1 MKSILTSQLSTF
13 NSHKNTTMKHK
24 SIFSLLFFLMGVG
37 IATTSCE
44 DMLTPDLT
52 RYTENFSGRDTVY
65 FYNGILRNVQDMVEQ
80 NELLGDLRSDLVAT
94 TKYTSD
100 SISNIV
106 KYENKRIDGE
116 DQLLNRAAYY
126 KVINQCN
133 FYLAKVDTTA
143 QKNNFKYMKRE
154 YAQVLNI
161 RAWAYLQLVQT
172 YGTVPFITK
181 PVDNADTGWEK
192 NPEKWASADNLLDLL
207 KADLKTAN
215 VIEYA
220 NGYGYPDYGEYK
232 TGNSNFSVKTSYLR
246 FYSDLILGDLY
257 LLHSAN
263 RQDYVEAAKSY
274 YKFLRRYNNTTYNVA
289 GNFASY
295 TRSQLPNGTY
305 QYSPRV
311 DAWIGSGLNASSL
324 GNENIT
330 IIPSAANN
338 TFGRVLSRS
347 VQIFGFDP
355 SSRNSTSS
363 DVNGGNV
370 STSGQVT
377 ISVNYRSRQVG
388 PSNAYVNLCKAQSY
402 SNTEYANDGTAS
414 NINYYTGVGDARL
427 HGSAPI
433 VETKEG
439 GREESEN
446 RYIMKS
452 AVPASVDG
460 SGLANGYSF
469 KHFRSIYRVRQV
481 WLRYAEAINRAGYPR
496 LAFAVLR
503 DGLNRQTLPT
513 LTDSIKYIDKDSV
526 YHTVTYLDSTSVEN
540 SSRGVF
546 YLGNDEMRR
555 AQADPEHALF
565 LPDFVNKDNNEWL
578 SNRGI
583 HEQGCGAS
591 SVLDTIFSYKN
602 VVAKRIEEEAK
613 RTNSL
618 TASVKRQIR
627 NLRRYDATGDE
638 EEGDGPTLDEIRE
651 TYKEIDE
658 PAPAEVNPLEV
669 QAVETLIADECALET
684 AYEGSRMFDLIR
696 FARHMNNDASGA
708 SNFNATYGTTW
719 LAWKIARR
727 NENLKPYESP
737 AVYDGSLYT
746 LLLNP
751 ENWYIVSP
759 KY

>member
-1 MKSILTSQLSTF
+1 
-13 NSHKNTTMKHK
+13 
-24 SIFSLLFFLMGVG
+24 MGVG

-143 QKNNFKYMKRE
+143 QKNNIKYMKRE

-192 NPEKWASADNLLDLL
+192 NPEKWATADNLLDLL

-215 VIEYA
+215 GIEYA
-220 NGYGYPDYGEYK
+220 NGYGYPDYGEYQ
-232 TGNSNFSVKTSYLR
+232 TGNSNFKVNTKYLR

-263 RQDYVEAAKSY
+263 RQDYIEAAKSY
-274 YKFLRRYNNTTYNVA
+274 YKFLRRYNNSTYNVT
-289 GNFASY
+289 GGFATYSRY
-295 TRSQLPNGTY
+295 QLPNGTY
-305 QYSPRV
+305 QYTPNV
-311 DAWIGSGLNASSL
+311 DSWIGSGLNASSL

-338 TFGRVLSRS
+338 TFGRVLSRN

-363 DVNGGNV
+363 DVNGGSV

-388 PSNAYVNLCKAQSY
+388 PSNAYVNLCKTQSY
-402 SNTEYANDGTAS
+402 SNTEYASGIAS
-414 NINYYTGVGDARL
+414 NITYFTGVGDARMY
-427 HGSAPI
+427 GTAPI

-439 GREESEN
+439 GRDENEN

-452 AVPASVDG
+452 AVPSSVDG
-460 SGLANGYSF
+460 SGLAHGASF

-481 WLRYAEAINRAGYPR
+481 WLRYAEAINRAGFPR

-503 DGLNRQTLPT
+503 DGLDHQTLPT
-513 LTDSIKYIDKDSV
+513 LTDSIKYINADSTK

-540 SSRGVF
+540 TSRGVF

-555 AQADPEHALF
+555 AQAEPEHSLF
-565 LPDFVNKDNNEWL
+565 LPDFENKDNNEWL

-618 TASVKRQIR
+618 TASVKRHIR
-627 NLRRYDATGDE
+627 NLRRYDVTVGDDTNTGTGDVE
-638 EEGDGPTLDEIRE
+638 EDGEQKEPT
-651 TYKEIDE
+651 
-658 PAPAEVNPLEV
+658 PAEVNPLEV

-696 FARHMNNDASGA
+696 FARHMNNDASGVPG
-708 SNFNATYGTTW
+708 FTPTYGTTW

-727 NENLKPYESP
+727 NENLKPYEDP
-737 AVYDGSLYT
+737 TIYDGSLYT
-746 LLLNP
+746 LLLDP
-751 ENWYIVSP
+751 SNWYIVSP

>member
-1 MKSILTSQLSTF
+1 
-13 NSHKNTTMKHK
+13 
-24 SIFSLLFFLMGVG
+24 MGVG

-143 QKNNFKYMKRE
+143 QKNNIKYMKRE

-192 NPEKWASADNLLDLL
+192 NPEKWATADNLLDLL

-215 VIEYA
+215 GIEYA
-220 NGYGYPDYGEYK
+220 NGYGYPDYGEYQ
-232 TGNSNFSVKTSYLR
+232 TGNSNFKVNTKYLR

-263 RQDYVEAAKSY
+263 RQDYIEAAKSY
-274 YKFLRRYNNTTYNVA
+274 YKFLRRYNNSTYNVT
-289 GNFASY
+289 GGFATYSRY
-295 TRSQLPNGTY
+295 QLPNGTY
-305 QYSPRV
+305 QYTPRV
-311 DAWIGSGLNASSL
+311 DSWIGSGLNASSL

-338 TFGRVLSRS
+338 TFGRVLSRN

-363 DVNGGNV
+363 DVNGGSV

-402 SNTEYANDGTAS
+402 SNTEYASGIAS
-414 NINYYTGVGDARL
+414 NITYFTGVGDARMY
-427 HGSAPI
+427 GTAPI

-439 GREESEN
+439 GRDENEN

-452 AVPASVDG
+452 AVPSSVDG
-460 SGLANGYSF
+460 SGLAHGASF

-481 WLRYAEAINRAGYPR
+481 WLRYAEAINRAGFPR

-503 DGLNRQTLPT
+503 DGLDHQTLPT
-513 LTDSIKYIDKDSV
+513 LTDSIKYINADSTK

-540 SSRGVF
+540 TSRGVF

-555 AQADPEHALF
+555 AQAEPEHSLF
-565 LPDFVNKDNNEWL
+565 LPDFENKDNNEWL

-618 TASVKRQIR
+618 TASVKRHIR
-627 NLRRYDATGDE
+627 NLRRYDVTVGDDTNTGTGDVE
-638 EEGDGPTLDEIRE
+638 EDGEQ
-651 TYKEIDE
+651 KE

-696 FARHMNNDASGA
+696 FARHMNNDASGVP
-708 SNFNATYGTTW
+708 SFTPTYGTTW

-727 NENLKPYESP
+727 NENLKPYEDP
-737 AVYDGSLYT
+737 TIYDGSLYT
-746 LLLNP
+746 LLLDP
-751 ENWYIVSP
+751 SNWYIVSP

>member
-1 MKSILTSQLSTF
+1 
-13 NSHKNTTMKHK
+13 
-24 SIFSLLFFLMGVG
+24 MGVG

-143 QKNNFKYMKRE
+143 QKNNIKYMKRE

-192 NPEKWASADNLLDLL
+192 NPEKWATADNLLDLL

-215 VIEYA
+215 GIEYA
-220 NGYGYPDYGEYK
+220 NGYGYPDYGEYQ
-232 TGNSNFSVKTSYLR
+232 TGNSNFKVNTKYLR

-263 RQDYVEAAKSY
+263 RQDYIEAAKSY
-274 YKFLRRYNNTTYNVA
+274 YKFLRRYNNSTYNVT
-289 GNFASY
+289 GGFATYSRY
-295 TRSQLPNGTY
+295 QLPNGTY
-305 QYSPRV
+305 QYTPNV
-311 DAWIGSGLNASSL
+311 DSWIGSGLNASSL

-338 TFGRVLSRS
+338 TFGRVLSRN

-363 DVNGGNV
+363 DVNGGSV

-402 SNTEYANDGTAS
+402 SNTEYASGIAS
-414 NINYYTGVGDARL
+414 NITYFTGVGDARMY
-427 HGSAPI
+427 GTAPI

-439 GREESEN
+439 GRDENEN

-452 AVPASVDG
+452 AVPSSVDG
-460 SGLANGYSF
+460 SGLAHGASF

-481 WLRYAEAINRAGYPR
+481 WLRYAEAINRAGFPR

-503 DGLNRQTLPT
+503 DGLDHQTLPT
-513 LTDSIKYIDKDSV
+513 LTDSIKYINADSTK

-540 SSRGVF
+540 TSRGVF

-555 AQADPEHALF
+555 AQAEPEHSLF
-565 LPDFVNKDNNEWL
+565 LPDFENKDNNEWL

-618 TASVKRQIR
+618 TASVKRKIR
-627 NLRRYDATGDE
+627 NLRRYDVTVGDDTNTGTGDVE
-638 EEGDGPTLDEIRE
+638 EDGEQ
-651 TYKEIDE
+651 KE

-696 FARHMNNDASGA
+696 FARHMNNDASGVPG
-708 SNFNATYGTTW
+708 FTPTYGTTW

-727 NENLKPYESP
+727 NENLKPYEDP
-737 AVYDGSLYT
+737 TLYDGSLYT
-746 LLLNP
+746 LLLDPN
-751 ENWYIVSP
+751 NWYIVSP

>member
-1 MKSILTSQLSTF
+1 
-13 NSHKNTTMKHK
+13 
-24 SIFSLLFFLMGVG
+24 MGVG

-80 NELLGDLRSDLVAT
+80 NELLGDLRSDLVTT

-143 QKNNFKYMKRE
+143 QKNNIKYMKRE

-192 NPEKWASADNLLDLL
+192 NPEKWATADNLLDLL

-215 VIEYA
+215 GIEYA
-220 NGYGYPDYGEYK
+220 NGYGYPDYGEYQ
-232 TGNSNFSVKTSYLR
+232 TGNSNFKVNTKYLR

-263 RQDYVEAAKSY
+263 RQDYIEAAKSY
-274 YKFLRRYNNTTYNVA
+274 YKFLRRYNNSTYNVT
-289 GNFASY
+289 GGFATYSRY
-295 TRSQLPNGTY
+295 QLPNGTY
-305 QYSPRV
+305 QYTPNV
-311 DAWIGSGLNASSL
+311 DSWIGSGLNASSL

-338 TFGRVLSRS
+338 TFGRVLSRN

-363 DVNGGNV
+363 DVNGGSV

-402 SNTEYANDGTAS
+402 SNTEYASGIAS
-414 NINYYTGVGDARL
+414 NITYFTGVGDARMY
-427 HGSAPI
+427 GTAPI

-439 GREESEN
+439 GRDENEN

-460 SGLANGYSF
+460 SGLAHGASF

-481 WLRYAEAINRAGYPR
+481 WLRYAEAINRAGFPR

-503 DGLNRQTLPT
+503 DGIDHQTLPT
-513 LTDSIKYIDKDSV
+513 LTDSIKYINADSTK

-540 SSRGVF
+540 TSRGVF

-555 AQADPEHALF
+555 AQAEPEHSLF
-565 LPDFVNKDNNEWL
+565 LPDFENKDNNEWL

-618 TASVKRQIR
+618 TASVKRHIR
-627 NLRRYDATGDE
+627 NLRRYDVTVGDDTNTGTGDVE
-638 EEGDGPTLDEIRE
+638 EDGEQ
-651 TYKEIDE
+651 KE

-696 FARHMNNDASGA
+696 FARHMNNDASGVPG
-708 SNFNATYGTTW
+708 FTPTYGTTW

-727 NENLKPYESP
+727 NENLKPYEDP
-737 AVYDGSLYT
+737 TLYDGSLYT
-746 LLLNP
+746 LLLDP
-751 ENWYIVSP
+751 SNWYIVSP

>member
-1 MKSILTSQLSTF
+1 
-13 NSHKNTTMKHK
+13 
-24 SIFSLLFFLMGVG
+24 MGVG

-80 NELLGDLRSDLVAT
+80 NELLGDLRSDLVTT

-143 QKNNFKYMKRE
+143 QKNNIKYMKRE

-192 NPEKWASADNLLDLL
+192 NPEKWATADNLLDLL

-215 VIEYA
+215 GIEYA
-220 NGYGYPDYGEYK
+220 NGYGYPDYGEYQ
-232 TGNSNFSVKTSYLR
+232 TGNSNFKVNTKYLR

-263 RQDYVEAAKSY
+263 RQDYIEAAKSY
-274 YKFLRRYNNTTYNVA
+274 YKFLRRYNNSTYNVT
-289 GNFASY
+289 GGFATYS
-295 TRSQLPNGTY
+295 RSQLPNGTY
-305 QYSPRV
+305 QYTPNV
-311 DAWIGSGLNASSL
+311 DSWIGSGLNASSL

-338 TFGRVLSRS
+338 TFGRVLSRN

-363 DVNGGNV
+363 DVNGGSV

-402 SNTEYANDGTAS
+402 SNTEYASGIAS
-414 NINYYTGVGDARL
+414 NITYFTGVGDARMY
-427 HGSAPI
+427 GTAPI

-439 GREESEN
+439 GRDENEN

-452 AVPASVDG
+452 AVPSSVDG
-460 SGLANGYSF
+460 SGLAHGASF

-481 WLRYAEAINRAGYPR
+481 WLRYAEAINRAGFPR

-503 DGLNRQTLPT
+503 DGIDHQTLPT
-513 LTDSIKYIDKDSV
+513 LTDSIKYINADSTK

-540 SSRGVF
+540 TSRGVF

-555 AQADPEHALF
+555 AQAEPEHSLF
-565 LPDFVNKDNNEWL
+565 LPDFENKDNNEWL

-618 TASVKRQIR
+618 TASVKRHIR
-627 NLRRYDATGDE
+627 NLRRYDVTVGDDTNTGTGDVE
-638 EEGDGPTLDEIRE
+638 EDGEQ
-651 TYKEIDE
+651 KE

-696 FARHMNNDASGA
+696 FARHMNNDASGVPG
-708 SNFNATYGTTW
+708 FTPTYGTTW

-727 NENLKPYESP
+727 NENLKPYEDP
-737 AVYDGSLYT
+737 TLYDGSLYT
-746 LLLNP
+746 LLLDPN
-751 ENWYIVSP
+751 NWYIVSP

>member
-1 MKSILTSQLSTF
+1 
-13 NSHKNTTMKHK
+13 MKHK

-80 NELLGDLRSDLVAT
+80 NELLGDLRSDLVTT

-143 QKNNFKYMKRE
+143 QKNNIKYMKRE

-192 NPEKWASADNLLDLL
+192 NPEKWATADNLLDLL

-215 VIEYA
+215 GIEYA
-220 NGYGYPDYGEYK
+220 NGYGYPDYGEYQ
-232 TGNSNFSVKTSYLR
+232 TGNSNFKVNTKYLR

-263 RQDYVEAAKSY
+263 RQDYIEAAKSY
-274 YKFLRRYNNTTYNVA
+274 YKFLRRYNNSTYNVT
-289 GNFASY
+289 GGFATYSRY
-295 TRSQLPNGTY
+295 QLPNGTY
-305 QYSPRV
+305 QYTPNV
-311 DAWIGSGLNASSL
+311 DSWIGSGLNASSL

-338 TFGRVLSRS
+338 TFGRVLSRN

-363 DVNGGNV
+363 DVNGGSV

-388 PSNAYVNLCKAQSY
+388 PSNAYVNLCKTQSY
-402 SNTEYANDGTAS
+402 SNTEYASGIAS
-414 NINYYTGVGDARL
+414 NITYFTGVGDARMY
-427 HGSAPI
+427 GTAPI

-439 GREESEN
+439 GRDENEN

-452 AVPASVDG
+452 AVPSSVDG
-460 SGLANGYSF
+460 SGLAHGASF
-469 KHFRSIYRVRQV
+469 KQFRSIYRVRQV
-481 WLRYAEAINRAGYPR
+481 WLRYAEAINRAGFPR

-503 DGLNRQTLPT
+503 DGIDHQTLPT
-513 LTDSIKYIDKDSV
+513 LTDSIKYINADSTK

-540 SSRGVF
+540 TSRGVF

-555 AQADPEHALF
+555 AQAEPEHSLF
-565 LPDFVNKDNNEWL
+565 LPDFENKDNNEWL

-618 TASVKRQIR
+618 TASVKRHIR
-627 NLRRYDATGDE
+627 NLRRYDVTVGDDTNTGTGDVE
-638 EEGDGPTLDEIRE
+638 EDGEQ
-651 TYKEIDE
+651 KE

-696 FARHMNNDASGA
+696 FARHMNNDASGVPG
-708 SNFNATYGTTW
+708 FTPTYGTTW

-727 NENLKPYESP
+727 NENLKPYEDP
-737 AVYDGSLYT
+737 TLYDGSLYT
-746 LLLNP
+746 LLLDPN
-751 ENWYIVSP
+751 NWYIVSP

>member
-1 MKSILTSQLSTF
+1 
-13 NSHKNTTMKHK
+13 
-24 SIFSLLFFLMGVG
+24 MGVG

-80 NELLGDLRSDLVAT
+80 NELLGDLRSDLVTT

-143 QKNNFKYMKRE
+143 QKNNIKYMKRE

-192 NPEKWASADNLLDLL
+192 NPEKWATADNLLDLL

-215 VIEYA
+215 GIEYA
-220 NGYGYPDYGEYK
+220 NGYGYPDYGEYQ
-232 TGNSNFSVKTSYLR
+232 TGNSNFKVNTKYLR

-263 RQDYVEAAKSY
+263 RQDYIEAAKSY
-274 YKFLRRYNNTTYNVA
+274 YKFLRRYNNSTYNVT
-289 GNFASY
+289 GGFATYSRY
-295 TRSQLPNGTY
+295 QLPNGTY
-305 QYSPRV
+305 QYTPNV
-311 DAWIGSGLNASSL
+311 DSWIGSGLNASSL

-338 TFGRVLSRS
+338 TFGRVLSRN

-363 DVNGGNV
+363 DVNGGSV

-402 SNTEYANDGTAS
+402 SNTEYASGIAS
-414 NINYYTGVGDARL
+414 NITYFTGVGDARMY
-427 HGSAPI
+427 GTAPI

-439 GREESEN
+439 GRDENEN

-452 AVPASVDG
+452 AVPSSVDG
-460 SGLANGYSF
+460 SGLAHGASF

-481 WLRYAEAINRAGYPR
+481 WLRYAEAINRAGFPR

-503 DGLNRQTLPT
+503 DGLDHQTLPT
-513 LTDSIKYIDKDSV
+513 LTDSIKYINADSTK

-540 SSRGVF
+540 TSRGVF

-555 AQADPEHALF
+555 AQAEPEHSLF

-618 TASVKRQIR
+618 TASVKRHIR
-627 NLRRYDATGDE
+627 NLRRYDVTVGDDTNTGTGDVE
-638 EEGDGPTLDEIRE
+638 EDGEQ
-651 TYKEIDE
+651 KE

-696 FARHMNNDASGA
+696 FARHMNNDASGVPG
-708 SNFNATYGTTW
+708 FTPTYGTTW

-727 NENLKPYESP
+727 NENLKPYEDP
-737 AVYDGSLYT
+737 TLYDGSLYT
-746 LLLNP
+746 LLLDPN
-751 ENWYIVSP
+751 NWYIVSP

>member
-1 MKSILTSQLSTF
+1 
-13 NSHKNTTMKHK
+13 
-24 SIFSLLFFLMGVG
+24 MGVG

-80 NELLGDLRSDLVAT
+80 NELLGDLRSDLVTT

-143 QKNNFKYMKRE
+143 QKNNIKYMKRE

-192 NPEKWASADNLLDLL
+192 NPEKWATADNLLDLL

-215 VIEYA
+215 GIEYA
-220 NGYGYPDYGEYK
+220 NGYGYPDYGEYQ
-232 TGNSNFSVKTSYLR
+232 TGNSNFKVNTKYLR

-263 RQDYVEAAKSY
+263 RQDYIEAAKSY
-274 YKFLRRYNNTTYNVA
+274 YKFLRRYNNSTYNVT
-289 GNFASY
+289 GGFATYSRY
-295 TRSQLPNGTY
+295 QLPNGTY
-305 QYSPRV
+305 QYTPNV
-311 DAWIGSGLNASSL
+311 DSWIGSGLNASSL

-338 TFGRVLSRS
+338 TFGRVLSRN

-363 DVNGGNV
+363 DVNGGSV

-402 SNTEYANDGTAS
+402 SNTEYASGIAS
-414 NINYYTGVGDARL
+414 NITYFTGVGDARMY
-427 HGSAPI
+427 GTAPI

-439 GREESEN
+439 GRDENEN

-452 AVPASVDG
+452 AVPSSVDG
-460 SGLANGYSF
+460 SGLAHGASF

-481 WLRYAEAINRAGYPR
+481 WLRYAEAINRAGFPR

-503 DGLNRQTLPT
+503 DGIDHQTLPT
-513 LTDSIKYIDKDSV
+513 LTDSIKYINADSTK

-540 SSRGVF
+540 TSRGVF

-555 AQADPEHALF
+555 AQAEPEHSLF
-565 LPDFVNKDNNEWL
+565 LPDFENKDNNEWL

-618 TASVKRQIR
+618 TASVKRHIR
-627 NLRRYDATGDE
+627 NLRRYDVTVGDDTNTGTGDVE
-638 EEGDGPTLDEIRE
+638 EDGEQ
-651 TYKEIDE
+651 KE

-696 FARHMNNDASGA
+696 FARHMNNDASGVP
-708 SNFNATYGTTW
+708 SFTPTYGTTW

-727 NENLKPYESP
+727 NENLKPYEDP
-737 AVYDGSLYT
+737 TIYDGSLYT
-746 LLLNP
+746 LLLDP
-751 ENWYIVSP
+751 SNWYIVSP

>member
-1 MKSILTSQLSTF
+1 
-13 NSHKNTTMKHK
+13 
-24 SIFSLLFFLMGVG
+24 MGVG

-80 NELLGDLRSDLVAT
+80 NELLGDLRSDLVTT

-143 QKNNFKYMKRE
+143 QKNNIKYMKRE

-192 NPEKWASADNLLDLL
+192 NPEKWATADNLLDLL

-215 VIEYA
+215 GIEYA
-220 NGYGYPDYGEYK
+220 NGYGYPDYGEYQ
-232 TGNSNFSVKTSYLR
+232 TGNSNFKVNTKYLR

-263 RQDYVEAAKSY
+263 RQDYIEAAKSY
-274 YKFLRRYNNTTYNVA
+274 YKFLRRYNNSTYNVT
-289 GNFASY
+289 GGFATYSRY
-295 TRSQLPNGTY
+295 QLPNGTY
-305 QYSPRV
+305 QYTPNV
-311 DAWIGSGLNASSL
+311 DSWIGSGLNASSL

-338 TFGRVLSRS
+338 TFGRVLSRN

-363 DVNGGNV
+363 DVNGGSV

-388 PSNAYVNLCKAQSY
+388 PSNAYVNLCKTQSY
-402 SNTEYANDGTAS
+402 SNTEYASGIAS
-414 NINYYTGVGDARL
+414 NITYFTGVGDARMY
-427 HGSAPI
+427 GTAPI

-439 GREESEN
+439 GRDENEN

-452 AVPASVDG
+452 AVPSSVDG
-460 SGLANGYSF
+460 SGLAHGASF

-481 WLRYAEAINRAGYPR
+481 WLRYAEAINRAGFPR

-503 DGLNRQTLPT
+503 DGIDHQTLPT
-513 LTDSIKYIDKDSV
+513 LTDSIKYINADSTK

-540 SSRGVF
+540 TSRGVF

-555 AQADPEHALF
+555 AQAEPEHSLF
-565 LPDFVNKDNNEWL
+565 LPDFENKDNNEWL

-618 TASVKRQIR
+618 TASVKRHIR
-627 NLRRYDATGDE
+627 NLRRYDVTVGDDTNTGTGDVE
-638 EEGDGPTLDEIRE
+638 EDGEQ
-651 TYKEIDE
+651 KE

-696 FARHMNNDASGA
+696 FARHMNNDASGV
-708 SNFNATYGTTW
+708 SSFTPTYGTTW

-746 LLLNP
+746 LLLDP
-751 ENWYIVSP
+751 SNWYIVSP

>member
-1 MKSILTSQLSTF
+1 
-13 NSHKNTTMKHK
+13 
-24 SIFSLLFFLMGVG
+24 MGVG

-80 NELLGDLRSDLVAT
+80 NELLGDLRSDLVTT

-143 QKNNFKYMKRE
+143 QKNNIKYMKRE

-192 NPEKWASADNLLDLL
+192 NPEKWATADNLLDLL

-215 VIEYA
+215 GIEYA
-220 NGYGYPDYGEYK
+220 NGYGYPDYGEYQ
-232 TGNSNFSVKTSYLR
+232 TGNSNFKVNTKYLR

-263 RQDYVEAAKSY
+263 RQDYIEAAKSY
-274 YKFLRRYNNTTYNVA
+274 YKFLRRYNNSTYNVT
-289 GNFASY
+289 GGFATYSRY
-295 TRSQLPNGTY
+295 QLPNGTY
-305 QYSPRV
+305 QYTPRV
-311 DAWIGSGLNASSL
+311 DSWIGSGLNASSL

-338 TFGRVLSRS
+338 TFGRVLSRN

-363 DVNGGNV
+363 DVNGGSV

-402 SNTEYANDGTAS
+402 SNTEYASGIAS
-414 NINYYTGVGDARL
+414 NITYFTGVGDARMY
-427 HGSAPI
+427 GTAPI

-439 GREESEN
+439 GRDENEN

-460 SGLANGYSF
+460 SGLAHGASF

-481 WLRYAEAINRAGYPR
+481 WLRYAEAINRAGFPR

-503 DGLNRQTLPT
+503 DGIDHQTLPT
-513 LTDSIKYIDKDSV
+513 LTDSIKYINADSTK

-540 SSRGVF
+540 TSRGVF

-555 AQADPEHALF
+555 AQAEPEHSLF
-565 LPDFVNKDNNEWL
+565 LPDFENKDNNEWL

-618 TASVKRQIR
+618 TASVKRHIR
-627 NLRRYDATGDE
+627 NLRRYDVTVGDDTNTGTGDVE
-638 EEGDGPTLDEIRE
+638 EDGEQ
-651 TYKEIDE
+651 KE

-696 FARHMNNDASGA
+696 FARHMNNDASGVPG
-708 SNFNATYGTTW
+708 FTPTYGTTW

-727 NENLKPYESP
+727 NENLKPYEDP
-737 AVYDGSLYT
+737 TIYDGSLYT
-746 LLLNP
+746 LLLDPN
-751 ENWYIVSP
+751 NWYIVSP

>member
-1 MKSILTSQLSTF
+1 M
-13 NSHKNTTMKHK
+13 
-24 SIFSLLFFLMGVG
+24 
-37 IATTSCE
+37 
-44 DMLTPDLT
+44 
-52 RYTENFSGRDTVY
+52 
-65 FYNGILRNVQDMVEQ
+65 
-80 NELLGDLRSDLVAT
+80 LGDLLSDLLTT

-143 QKNNFKYMKRE
+143 QKNNIKYMKRE

-192 NPEKWASADNLLDLL
+192 NPEKWATADNLLDLL

-215 VIEYA
+215 GIEYA
-220 NGYGYPDYGEYK
+220 NGYGEYQ
-232 TGNSNFSVKTSYLR
+232 TGNSNFKVNTKYLR

-263 RQDYVEAAKSY
+263 RQDYIEAAKSY
-274 YKFLRRYNNTTYNVA
+274 YKFLRRYNNSTYNVT
-289 GNFASY
+289 GGFATYSRY
-295 TRSQLPNGTY
+295 QLPNGTY
-305 QYSPRV
+305 QYTPNV
-311 DAWIGSGLNASSL
+311 DSWIGSGLNASSL

-338 TFGRVLSRS
+338 TFGRVLSRN

-363 DVNGGNV
+363 DVNGGSV

-388 PSNAYVNLCKAQSY
+388 PSNAYVNLCKTQSY
-402 SNTEYANDGTAS
+402 SNTEYASGIAS
-414 NINYYTGVGDARL
+414 NITYFTGVGDARMY
-427 HGSAPI
+427 GTAPI

-439 GREESEN
+439 GRDENEN

-452 AVPASVDG
+452 AVPSSVDG
-460 SGLANGYSF
+460 SGLAHGASF

-481 WLRYAEAINRAGYPR
+481 WLRYAEAINRAGFPR

-503 DGLNRQTLPT
+503 DGIDHQTLPT
-513 LTDSIKYIDKDSV
+513 LTDSIKYINADSTK

-540 SSRGVF
+540 TSRGVF

-555 AQADPEHALF
+555 AQAEPEHSLF
-565 LPDFVNKDNNEWL
+565 LPDFENKDNNEWL

-618 TASVKRQIR
+618 TASVKRHIR
-627 NLRRYDATGDE
+627 NLRRYDVTVGDDTNTGTGDVE
-638 EEGDGPTLDEIRE
+638 EDGEQ
-651 TYKEIDE
+651 KE

-696 FARHMNNDASGA
+696 FARHMNNDASGVPG
-708 SNFNATYGTTW
+708 FTPTYGTTW

-727 NENLKPYESP
+727 NENLKPYEDP
-737 AVYDGSLYT
+737 TLYDGSLYT
-746 LLLNP
+746 LLLDPN
-751 ENWYIVSP
+751 NWYIVSP

>member
-1 MKSILTSQLSTF
+1 
-13 NSHKNTTMKHK
+13 
-24 SIFSLLFFLMGVG
+24 MGVG

-80 NELLGDLRSDLVAT
+80 NELLGDLRSDLVTT

-143 QKNNFKYMKRE
+143 QKNNIKYMKRE

-192 NPEKWASADNLLDLL
+192 NPEKWATADNLLDLL
-207 KADLKTAN
+207 KTDLKTAN
-215 VIEYA
+215 GIEYA
-220 NGYGYPDYGEYK
+220 NGYGYPDYGEYQ
-232 TGNSNFSVKTSYLR
+232 TGNSNFKVNTKYLR

-263 RQDYVEAAKSY
+263 RQDYIEAAKSY
-274 YKFLRRYNNTTYNVA
+274 YKFLRRYNNSTYNVT
-289 GNFASY
+289 GGFATYSRY
-295 TRSQLPNGTY
+295 QLPNGTY
-305 QYSPRV
+305 QYTPNV
-311 DAWIGSGLNASSL
+311 DSWIGSGLNASSL

-338 TFGRVLSRS
+338 TFGRVLSRN

-363 DVNGGNV
+363 DVNGGSV

-388 PSNAYVNLCKAQSY
+388 PSNAYVNLCKTQSY
-402 SNTEYANDGTAS
+402 SNTEYASGIAS
-414 NINYYTGVGDARL
+414 NITYFTGVGDARMY
-427 HGSAPI
+427 GTAPI

-439 GREESEN
+439 GRDENEN

-452 AVPASVDG
+452 AVPSSVDG
-460 SGLANGYSF
+460 SGLAHGASF

-481 WLRYAEAINRAGYPR
+481 WLRYAEAINRAGFPR

-503 DGLNRQTLPT
+503 DGIDHQTLPT
-513 LTDSIKYIDKDSV
+513 LTDSIKYINADSTK

-540 SSRGVF
+540 TSRGVF

-555 AQADPEHALF
+555 AQAEPEHSLF
-565 LPDFVNKDNNEWL
+565 LPDFENKDNNEWL

-618 TASVKRQIR
+618 TASVKRHIR
-627 NLRRYDATGDE
+627 NLRRYDVTVGDDTNTGTGDVE
-638 EEGDGPTLDEIRE
+638 EDGEQ
-651 TYKEIDE
+651 KE

-696 FARHMNNDASGA
+696 FARHMNNDASGV
-708 SNFNATYGTTW
+708 SSFTSTYGTTW

-727 NENLKPYESP
+727 NENLKPYEDP
-737 AVYDGSLYT
+737 TLYDGSLYT
-746 LLLNP
+746 LLLDPN
-751 ENWYIVSP
+751 NWYIVSP

>member
-1 MKSILTSQLSTF
+1 
-13 NSHKNTTMKHK
+13 
-24 SIFSLLFFLMGVG
+24 MGVG

-80 NELLGDLRSDLVAT
+80 NELLGDLRSDLVTT

-143 QKNNFKYMKRE
+143 QKNNIKYMKRE

-192 NPEKWASADNLLDLL
+192 NPEKWATADNLLDLL

-215 VIEYA
+215 GIEYA
-220 NGYGYPDYGEYK
+220 NGYGYPDYGEYQ
-232 TGNSNFSVKTSYLR
+232 TGNSNFKVNTKYLR

-263 RQDYVEAAKSY
+263 RQDYIEAAKSY
-274 YKFLRRYNNTTYNVA
+274 YKFLRRYNNSTYNVT
-289 GNFASY
+289 GGFATYSRY
-295 TRSQLPNGTY
+295 QLPNGTY
-305 QYSPRV
+305 QYTPNV
-311 DAWIGSGLNASSL
+311 DSWIGSGLNASSL

-338 TFGRVLSRS
+338 TFGRVLSRN

-363 DVNGGNV
+363 DVNGGSV

-402 SNTEYANDGTAS
+402 SNTEYASGIAS
-414 NINYYTGVGDARL
+414 NITYFTGVGDARMY
-427 HGSAPI
+427 GTAPI

-439 GREESEN
+439 GRDENEN

-452 AVPASVDG
+452 AVPSSVDG
-460 SGLANGYSF
+460 SGLAHGASF

-481 WLRYAEAINRAGYPR
+481 WLRYAEAINRAGFPR

-503 DGLNRQTLPT
+503 DGIDHQTLPT
-513 LTDSIKYIDKDSV
+513 LTDSIKYINADSTK

-540 SSRGVF
+540 TSRGVF

-555 AQADPEHALF
+555 AQAEPEHSLF
-565 LPDFVNKDNNEWL
+565 LPDFENKDNNEWL

-618 TASVKRQIR
+618 TASVKRHIR
-627 NLRRYDATGDE
+627 NLRRYDVTVGDDTNTGTGDVE
-638 EEGDGPTLDEIRE
+638 EDGEQ
-651 TYKEIDE
+651 KE

-696 FARHMNNDASGA
+696 FARHMNNDASGVPG
-708 SNFNATYGTTW
+708 FTPTYGTTW

-727 NENLKPYESP
+727 NENLKPYEDP
-737 AVYDGSLYT
+737 TLYDGSLYT
-746 LLLNP
+746 LLLDPN
-751 ENWYIVSP
+751 NWYIVSP

>member
-1 MKSILTSQLSTF
+1 
-13 NSHKNTTMKHK
+13 
-24 SIFSLLFFLMGVG
+24 MGVG

-143 QKNNFKYMKRE
+143 QKNNIKYMKRE

-192 NPEKWASADNLLDLL
+192 NPEKWATADNLLDLL

-215 VIEYA
+215 GIEYA
-220 NGYGYPDYGEYK
+220 NGYGYPDYGEYQ
-232 TGNSNFSVKTSYLR
+232 TGNSNFKVNTKYLR

-263 RQDYVEAAKSY
+263 RQDYIEAAKSY
-274 YKFLRRYNNTTYNVA
+274 YKFLRRYNNSTYNVT
-289 GNFASY
+289 GNFATYS
-295 TRSQLPNGTY
+295 RSQLPNGTY
-305 QYSPRV
+305 QYYPRV
-311 DAWIGSGLNASSL
+311 DSWIGSGLNASSL

-338 TFGRVLSRS
+338 TFGRVLSRN

-363 DVNGGNV
+363 DVNGGSV

-402 SNTEYANDGTAS
+402 SNTEYASGIAS
-414 NINYYTGVGDARL
+414 NITYFTGVGDARM
-427 HGSAPI
+427 HGTAPI

-439 GREESEN
+439 GRDETEN

-460 SGLANGYSF
+460 SGLASGYSF

-481 WLRYAEAINRAGYPR
+481 WLRYAEAINRAGFPR

-503 DGLNRQTLPT
+503 DGLDHQTLPT
-513 LTDSIKYIDKDSV
+513 LTDSIKYINADSTK

-540 SSRGVF
+540 TSRGVF

-555 AQADPEHALF
+555 AQAEPEHSLF
-565 LPDFVNKDNNEWL
+565 LPDFENKDNNEWL

-618 TASVKRQIR
+618 TASVKRHIR
-627 NLRRYDATGDE
+627 NLRRYDVTVGDDTNTGTGDVE
-638 EEGDGPTLDEIRE
+638 EDGEQ
-651 TYKEIDE
+651 KE

-696 FARHMNNDASGA
+696 FARHMNNDASGVPG
-708 SNFNATYGTTW
+708 FTPTYGTTW

-751 ENWYIVSP
+751 DNWYIVSP

>member
-1 MKSILTSQLSTF
+1 
-13 NSHKNTTMKHK
+13 MKHK

-143 QKNNFKYMKRE
+143 QKNNIKYMKRE

-192 NPEKWASADNLLDLL
+192 NPEKWATADNLLDLL

-215 VIEYA
+215 GIEYA
-220 NGYGYPDYGEYK
+220 NGYGYPDYGEYQ
-232 TGNSNFSVKTSYLR
+232 TGNSNFKVNTKYLR

-263 RQDYVEAAKSY
+263 RQDYIEAAKSY
-274 YKFLRRYNNTTYNVA
+274 YKFLRRYNNSTYNVT
-289 GNFASY
+289 GGFATYSRY
-295 TRSQLPNGTY
+295 QLPNGTY
-305 QYSPRV
+305 QYTPNV
-311 DAWIGSGLNASSL
+311 DSWIGSGLNASSL

-338 TFGRVLSRS
+338 TFGRVLSRN

-363 DVNGGNV
+363 DVNGGSV

-402 SNTEYANDGTAS
+402 SNTEYASGIAS
-414 NINYYTGVGDARL
+414 NITYFTGVGDARMY
-427 HGSAPI
+427 GTAPI

-439 GREESEN
+439 GRDENEN

-452 AVPASVDG
+452 AVPSSVDG
-460 SGLANGYSF
+460 SGLAHGASF

-481 WLRYAEAINRAGYPR
+481 WLRYAEAINRAGFPR

-503 DGLNRQTLPT
+503 DGIDHQTLPT
-513 LTDSIKYIDKDSV
+513 LTDSIKYINADSTK

-540 SSRGVF
+540 TSRGVF

-555 AQADPEHALF
+555 AQAEPEHSLF
-565 LPDFVNKDNNEWL
+565 LPDFENKDNNEWL

-618 TASVKRQIR
+618 TASVKRHIR
-627 NLRRYDATGDE
+627 NLRRYDVTVGDDTNTGTGDVE
-638 EEGDGPTLDEIRE
+638 EDGEQ
-651 TYKEIDE
+651 KE

-696 FARHMNNDASGA
+696 FARHMNNDASGV
-708 SNFNATYGTTW
+708 SSFTSTYGTTW

-727 NENLKPYESP
+727 NENLKPYEDP
-737 AVYDGSLYT
+737 TLYDGSLYT
-746 LLLNP
+746 LLLDPN
-751 ENWYIVSP
+751 NWYIVSP

>member
-1 MKSILTSQLSTF
+1 
-13 NSHKNTTMKHK
+13 
-24 SIFSLLFFLMGVG
+24 MGVG

-80 NELLGDLRSDLVAT
+80 NELLGDLRSDLVTT

-143 QKNNFKYMKRE
+143 QKNNIKYMKRE

-192 NPEKWASADNLLDLL
+192 NPEKWATADNLLDLL

-215 VIEYA
+215 GIEYA
-220 NGYGYPDYGEYK
+220 NGYGYPDYGEYQ
-232 TGNSNFSVKTSYLR
+232 TGNSNFKVNTKYLR

-263 RQDYVEAAKSY
+263 RQDYIEAAKSY
-274 YKFLRRYNNTTYNVA
+274 YKFLRRYNNSTYNVT
-289 GNFASY
+289 GGFATYSRY
-295 TRSQLPNGTY
+295 QLPNGTY
-305 QYSPRV
+305 QYTPNV
-311 DAWIGSGLNASSL
+311 DSWIGSGLNASSL

-338 TFGRVLSRS
+338 TFGRVLSRN

-363 DVNGGNV
+363 DVNGGSV

-402 SNTEYANDGTAS
+402 SNTEYASGIAS
-414 NINYYTGVGDARL
+414 NITYFTGVGDARMY
-427 HGSAPI
+427 GTAPI

-439 GREESEN
+439 GRDENEN

-452 AVPASVDG
+452 AVPSSVDG
-460 SGLANGYSF
+460 SGLAHGASF

-481 WLRYAEAINRAGYPR
+481 WLRYAEAINRAGFPR

-503 DGLNRQTLPT
+503 DGIDHQTLPT
-513 LTDSIKYIDKDSV
+513 LTDSIKYINADSTK

-540 SSRGVF
+540 TSRGVF

-555 AQADPEHALF
+555 AQAEPEHSLF
-565 LPDFVNKDNNEWL
+565 LPDFENKDNNEWL

-618 TASVKRQIR
+618 TASVKRHIR
-627 NLRRYDATGDE
+627 NLRRYDVTVGDDTNTGTSDVE
-638 EEGDGPTLDEIRE
+638 EDGEQ
-651 TYKEIDE
+651 KE

-696 FARHMNNDASGA
+696 FARHMNNDASGVPG
-708 SNFNATYGTTW
+708 FTPTYGTTW

-727 NENLKPYESP
+727 NENLKPYEDP
-737 AVYDGSLYT
+737 TLYDGSLYT
-746 LLLNP
+746 LLLDPN
-751 ENWYIVSP
+751 NWYIVSP

>member
-1 MKSILTSQLSTF
+1 
-13 NSHKNTTMKHK
+13 
-24 SIFSLLFFLMGVG
+24 MGVG

-143 QKNNFKYMKRE
+143 QKNNIKYMKRE

-192 NPEKWASADNLLDLL
+192 NPEKWATADNLLDLL

-215 VIEYA
+215 GIEYA
-220 NGYGYPDYGEYK
+220 NGYGYPDYGEYQ
-232 TGNSNFSVKTSYLR
+232 TGNSNFKVNTKYLR

-263 RQDYVEAAKSY
+263 RQDYIEAAKSY
-274 YKFLRRYNNTTYNVA
+274 YKFLRRYNNTTYNVT
-289 GNFASY
+289 GNFATYS
-295 TRSQLPNGTY
+295 RSQLPNGTY
-305 QYSPRV
+305 QYYPRV
-311 DAWIGSGLNASSL
+311 DSWIGSGLNASSL

-338 TFGRVLSRS
+338 TFGRVLSRN

-363 DVNGGNV
+363 DVNGGSV

-402 SNTEYANDGTAS
+402 SNTEYASGIAS
-414 NINYYTGVGDARL
+414 NITYFTGVGDARM
-427 HGSAPI
+427 HGTAPI

-439 GREESEN
+439 GRDETEN

-460 SGLANGYSF
+460 SGLASGYSF

-481 WLRYAEAINRAGYPR
+481 WLRYAEAINRAGFPR

-503 DGLNRQTLPT
+503 DGLDHQTLPT
-513 LTDSIKYIDKDSV
+513 LTDSIKYIDADSTK

-540 SSRGVF
+540 TSRGVF

-555 AQADPEHALF
+555 AQAEPEHSLF
-565 LPDFVNKDNNEWL
+565 LPDFENKDNNEWL

-618 TASVKRQIR
+618 TASVKRKIR
-627 NLRRYDATGDE
+627 NLRRYDVTVGDDTNTGTGDVE
-638 EEGDGPTLDEIRE
+638 EDGEQ
-651 TYKEIDE
+651 KE

-696 FARHMNNDASGA
+696 FARHMNNDASGVPG
-708 SNFNATYGTTW
+708 FTPTYGTTW

-727 NENLKPYESP
+727 NENLKPYEDP
-737 AVYDGSLYT
+737 TLYDGSLYT
-746 LLLNP
+746 LLLDPN
-751 ENWYIVSP
+751 NWYIVSP

>member
-1 MKSILTSQLSTF
+1 
-13 NSHKNTTMKHK
+13 
-24 SIFSLLFFLMGVG
+24 MGVG

-80 NELLGDLRSDLVAT
+80 NELLGDLRSDLVTT

-143 QKNNFKYMKRE
+143 QKNNIKYMKRE

-192 NPEKWASADNLLDLL
+192 NPEKWATADNLLDLL

-215 VIEYA
+215 GIEYA
-220 NGYGYPDYGEYK
+220 NGYGYPDYGEYQ
-232 TGNSNFSVKTSYLR
+232 TGNSNFKVNTKYLR

-263 RQDYVEAAKSY
+263 RQDYIEAAKSY
-274 YKFLRRYNNTTYNVA
+274 YKFLRRYNNSTYNVT
-289 GNFASY
+289 GGFATYSRY
-295 TRSQLPNGTY
+295 QLPNGTY
-305 QYSPRV
+305 QYTPNV
-311 DAWIGSGLNASSL
+311 DSWIGSGLNASSL

-338 TFGRVLSRS
+338 TFGRVLSRN

-363 DVNGGNV
+363 DVNGGSV

-402 SNTEYANDGTAS
+402 SNTEYASGIAS
-414 NINYYTGVGDARL
+414 NITYFTGVGDARMY
-427 HGSAPI
+427 GTAPI

-439 GREESEN
+439 GRDENEN

-452 AVPASVDG
+452 AVPSSVDG
-460 SGLANGYSF
+460 SGLAHGASF

-481 WLRYAEAINRAGYPR
+481 WLRYAEAINRAGFPR

-503 DGLNRQTLPT
+503 DGLDHQTLPT
-513 LTDSIKYIDKDSV
+513 LTDSIKYINADSTK

-540 SSRGVF
+540 TSRGVF

-555 AQADPEHALF
+555 AQAEPEHSLF
-565 LPDFVNKDNNEWL
+565 LPDFENKDNNEWL

-618 TASVKRQIR
+618 TASVKRHIR
-627 NLRRYDATGDE
+627 NLRRYDVTVGDDTNTGTGDVE
-638 EEGDGPTLDEIRE
+638 EDGEQ
-651 TYKEIDE
+651 KE

-696 FARHMNNDASGA
+696 FARHMNNDASGVPG
-708 SNFNATYGTTW
+708 FTPTYGTTW

-751 ENWYIVSP
+751 DNWYIVSP

>member
-1 MKSILTSQLSTF
+1 
-13 NSHKNTTMKHK
+13 
-24 SIFSLLFFLMGVG
+24 MGVG

-80 NELLGDLRSDLVAT
+80 NELLGDLRSDLVTT

-143 QKNNFKYMKRE
+143 QKNNIKYMKRE

-192 NPEKWASADNLLDLL
+192 NPEKWATADNLLDLL

-215 VIEYA
+215 GIEYA
-220 NGYGYPDYGEYK
+220 NGYGYPDYGEYQ
-232 TGNSNFSVKTSYLR
+232 TGNSNFKVNTKYLR

-263 RQDYVEAAKSY
+263 RQDYIEAAKSY
-274 YKFLRRYNNTTYNVA
+274 YKFLRRYNNSTYNVT
-289 GNFASY
+289 GGFATYSRY
-295 TRSQLPNGTY
+295 QLPNGTY
-305 QYSPRV
+305 QYTPNV
-311 DAWIGSGLNASSL
+311 DSWIGSGLNASSL

-338 TFGRVLSRS
+338 TFGRVLSRN

-363 DVNGGNV
+363 DVNGGSV

-402 SNTEYANDGTAS
+402 SNTEYASGIAS
-414 NINYYTGVGDARL
+414 NITYFTGVGDARMY
-427 HGSAPI
+427 GTAPI

-439 GREESEN
+439 GRDENEN

-452 AVPASVDG
+452 AVPSSVDG
-460 SGLANGYSF
+460 SGLAHGASF

-481 WLRYAEAINRAGYPR
+481 WLRYAEAINRAGFPR

-503 DGLNRQTLPT
+503 DGIDHQTLPT
-513 LTDSIKYIDKDSV
+513 LTDSIKYINADSTK

-540 SSRGVF
+540 TSRGVF

-555 AQADPEHALF
+555 AQAEPEHSLF
-565 LPDFVNKDNNEWL
+565 LPDFENKDNNEWL

-618 TASVKRQIR
+618 TASVKRHIR
-627 NLRRYDATGDE
+627 NLRRYDVTVGDDTNTGTGDVE
-638 EEGDGPTLDEIRE
+638 EDGEQ
-651 TYKEIDE
+651 KE

-696 FARHMNNDASGA
+696 FARHMNNDASGVPG
-708 SNFNATYGTTW
+708 FTPTYGTTW

-727 NENLKPYESP
+727 NENLKPYEDP
-737 AVYDGSLYT
+737 ALYDGSLYT
-746 LLLNP
+746 LLLDPN
-751 ENWYIVSP
+751 NWYIVSP

>member
-1 MKSILTSQLSTF
+1 
-13 NSHKNTTMKHK
+13 
-24 SIFSLLFFLMGVG
+24 MGVG

-80 NELLGDLRSDLVAT
+80 NELLGDLRSDLVTT

-143 QKNNFKYMKRE
+143 QKNNIKYMKRE

-192 NPEKWASADNLLDLL
+192 NPEKWATADNLLDLL

-215 VIEYA
+215 GIEYA
-220 NGYGYPDYGEYK
+220 NGYGYPDYGEYQ
-232 TGNSNFSVKTSYLR
+232 TGNSNFKVNTKYLR

-263 RQDYVEAAKSY
+263 RQDYIEAAKSY
-274 YKFLRRYNNTTYNVA
+274 YKFLRRYNNSTYNVT
-289 GNFASY
+289 GGFATYSRY
-295 TRSQLPNGTY
+295 QLPNGTY
-305 QYSPRV
+305 QYTPNV
-311 DAWIGSGLNASSL
+311 DSWIGSGLNATSL

-338 TFGRVLSRS
+338 TFGRVLSRN

-363 DVNGGNV
+363 DVNGGSV

-388 PSNAYVNLCKAQSY
+388 PSNAYVNLCKTQSY
-402 SNTEYANDGTAS
+402 SNTEYASGIAS
-414 NINYYTGVGDARL
+414 NITYFTGVGDARMY
-427 HGSAPI
+427 GTAPI

-439 GREESEN
+439 GRDENEN

-452 AVPASVDG
+452 AVPSSVDG
-460 SGLANGYSF
+460 SGLAHGASF

-481 WLRYAEAINRAGYPR
+481 WLRYAEAINRAGFPR

-503 DGLNRQTLPT
+503 DGLDHQTLPT
-513 LTDSIKYIDKDSV
+513 LTDSIKYINADSTK

-540 SSRGVF
+540 TSRGVF

-555 AQADPEHALF
+555 AQAEPEHSLF
-565 LPDFVNKDNNEWL
+565 LPDFENKDNNEWL

-618 TASVKRQIR
+618 TASVKRHIR
-627 NLRRYDATGDE
+627 NLRRYDVTVGDDTNTGTGDVE
-638 EEGDGPTLDEIRE
+638 EDGEQ
-651 TYKEIDE
+651 KE

-696 FARHMNNDASGA
+696 FARHMNNDASGVPG
-708 SNFNATYGTTW
+708 FTPTYGTTW

-727 NENLKPYESP
+727 NENLKPYEDP
-737 AVYDGSLYT
+737 TIYDGSLYT
-746 LLLNP
+746 LLLDP
-751 ENWYIVSP
+751 SNWYIVSP

>member
-1 MKSILTSQLSTF
+1 
-13 NSHKNTTMKHK
+13 
-24 SIFSLLFFLMGVG
+24 MGVG

-80 NELLGDLRSDLVAT
+80 NELLGDLRSDLVTT

-143 QKNNFKYMKRE
+143 QKNNIKYMKRE

-192 NPEKWASADNLLDLL
+192 NPEKWATADNLLDLL

-215 VIEYA
+215 GIEYA
-220 NGYGYPDYGEYK
+220 NGYGYPDYGEYQ
-232 TGNSNFSVKTSYLR
+232 TGNSNFNVNTKYLR

-263 RQDYVEAAKSY
+263 RQDYIEAAKSY
-274 YKFLRRYNNTTYNVA
+274 YKFLRRYNNSTYNVT
-289 GNFASY
+289 GGFATYSRY
-295 TRSQLPNGTY
+295 QLPNGTY
-305 QYSPRV
+305 QYTPNV
-311 DAWIGSGLNASSL
+311 DSWIGSGLNASSL

-338 TFGRVLSRS
+338 TFGRVLSRN

-363 DVNGGNV
+363 DVNGGSV

-388 PSNAYVNLCKAQSY
+388 PSNAYVNLCKTQSY
-402 SNTEYANDGTAS
+402 SNTEYASGIAS
-414 NINYYTGVGDARL
+414 NITYFTGVGDARMY
-427 HGSAPI
+427 GTAPI

-439 GREESEN
+439 GRDENEN

-452 AVPASVDG
+452 AVPSSVDG
-460 SGLANGYSF
+460 SGLAHGASF

-481 WLRYAEAINRAGYPR
+481 WLRYAEAINRAGFPR

-503 DGLNRQTLPT
+503 DGLDHQTLPT
-513 LTDSIKYIDKDSV
+513 LTDSIKYINADSTK

-540 SSRGVF
+540 TSRGVF

-555 AQADPEHALF
+555 AQAEPEHSLF
-565 LPDFVNKDNNEWL
+565 LPDFENKDNNEWL

-618 TASVKRQIR
+618 TASVKRHIR
-627 NLRRYDATGDE
+627 NLRRYDVTVGDDTNTGTGDVE
-638 EEGDGPTLDEIRE
+638 EDGEQ
-651 TYKEIDE
+651 KE

-696 FARHMNNDASGA
+696 FARHMNNDASGVPG
-708 SNFNATYGTTW
+708 FTPTYGTTW

-727 NENLKPYESP
+727 NENLKPYEDP
-737 AVYDGSLYT
+737 TIYDGSLYT
-746 LLLNP
+746 LLLDPN
-751 ENWYIVSP
+751 NWYIVSP

>member
-143 QKNNFKYMKRE
+143 QKNNIKYMKRE

-192 NPEKWASADNLLDLL
+192 NPEKWATADNLLDLL

-215 VIEYA
+215 GIEYA
-220 NGYGYPDYGEYK
+220 NGYGYPDYGEYQ
-232 TGNSNFSVKTSYLR
+232 TGNSNFKVNTKYLR

-263 RQDYVEAAKSY
+263 RQDYIEAAKSY
-274 YKFLRRYNNTTYNVA
+274 YKFLRRYNNSTYNVT
-289 GNFASY
+289 GGFATYSRY
-295 TRSQLPNGTY
+295 QLPNGTY
-305 QYSPRV
+305 QYTPNV
-311 DAWIGSGLNASSL
+311 DSWIGSGLNASSL

-338 TFGRVLSRS
+338 TFGRVLSRN

-363 DVNGGNV
+363 DVNGGSV

-402 SNTEYANDGTAS
+402 SNTEYASGIAS
-414 NINYYTGVGDARL
+414 NITYFTGVGDARMY
-427 HGSAPI
+427 GTAPI

-439 GREESEN
+439 GRDENEN

-460 SGLANGYSF
+460 SGLAHGASF

-481 WLRYAEAINRAGYPR
+481 WLRYAEAINRAGFPR

-503 DGLNRQTLPT
+503 DGIDHQTLPT
-513 LTDSIKYIDKDSV
+513 LTDSIKYINADSTK

-540 SSRGVF
+540 TSRGVF

-555 AQADPEHALF
+555 AQAEPEHSLF
-565 LPDFVNKDNNEWL
+565 LPDFENKDNNEWL

-618 TASVKRQIR
+618 TASVKRHIR
-627 NLRRYDATGDE
+627 NLRRYDVTVGDDTNTGTGDVE
-638 EEGDGPTLDEIRE
+638 EDGEQ
-651 TYKEIDE
+651 KE

-696 FARHMNNDASGA
+696 FARHMNNDASGVPG
-708 SNFNATYGTTW
+708 FTPTYGTTW

-727 NENLKPYESP
+727 NENLKPYEDP
-737 AVYDGSLYT
+737 TLYDGSLYT
-746 LLLNP
+746 LLLDPN
-751 ENWYIVSP
+751 NWYIVSP

>member
-1 MKSILTSQLSTF
+1 
-13 NSHKNTTMKHK
+13 MKHK

-143 QKNNFKYMKRE
+143 QKNNIKYMKRE

-192 NPEKWASADNLLDLL
+192 NPEKWATADNLLDLL

-215 VIEYA
+215 GIEYA
-220 NGYGYPDYGEYK
+220 NGYGYPDYGEYQ
-232 TGNSNFSVKTSYLR
+232 TGNSNFKVNTKYLR

-263 RQDYVEAAKSY
+263 RQDYIEAAKSY
-274 YKFLRRYNNTTYNVA
+274 YKFLRRYNNSTYNVT
-289 GNFASY
+289 GGFATYSRY
-295 TRSQLPNGTY
+295 QLPNGTY
-305 QYSPRV
+305 QYTPNV
-311 DAWIGSGLNASSL
+311 DSWIGSGLNASSL

-338 TFGRVLSRS
+338 TFGRVLSRN

-363 DVNGGNV
+363 DVNGGSV

-388 PSNAYVNLCKAQSY
+388 PSNAYVNLCKTQSY
-402 SNTEYANDGTAS
+402 SNTEYASGIAS
-414 NINYYTGVGDARL
+414 NITYFTGVGDARMY
-427 HGSAPI
+427 GTAPI

-439 GREESEN
+439 GRDENEN

-452 AVPASVDG
+452 AVPSSVDG
-460 SGLANGYSF
+460 SGLAHGASF

-481 WLRYAEAINRAGYPR
+481 WLRYAEAINRAGFPR

-503 DGLNRQTLPT
+503 DGLDHQTLPT
-513 LTDSIKYIDKDSV
+513 LTDSIKYINADSTK

-540 SSRGVF
+540 TSRGVF

-555 AQADPEHALF
+555 AQAEPEHSLF
-565 LPDFVNKDNNEWL
+565 LPDFENKDNNEWL

-618 TASVKRQIR
+618 TASVKRHIR
-627 NLRRYDATGDE
+627 NLRRYDVTVGDDTNTGTGDVE
-638 EEGDGPTLDEIRE
+638 EDGEQ
-651 TYKEIDE
+651 KE

-696 FARHMNNDASGA
+696 FARHMNNDASGVPG
-708 SNFNATYGTTW
+708 FTPTYGTTW

-727 NENLKPYESP
+727 NENLKPYEDP
-737 AVYDGSLYT
+737 TLYDGSLYT
-746 LLLNP
+746 LLLDPN
-751 ENWYIVSP
+751 NWYIVSP

>member
-1 MKSILTSQLSTF
+1 
-13 NSHKNTTMKHK
+13 
-24 SIFSLLFFLMGVG
+24 MGVG

-143 QKNNFKYMKRE
+143 QKNNIKYMKRE

-192 NPEKWASADNLLDLL
+192 NPEKWATADNLLDLL

-215 VIEYA
+215 GIEYA
-220 NGYGYPDYGEYK
+220 NGYGYPDYGEYQ
-232 TGNSNFSVKTSYLR
+232 TGNSNFKVNTKYLR

-263 RQDYVEAAKSY
+263 RQDYIEAAKSY
-274 YKFLRRYNNTTYNVA
+274 YKFLRRYNNSTYNVT
-289 GNFASY
+289 GGFATYSRY
-295 TRSQLPNGTY
+295 QLPNGTY
-305 QYSPRV
+305 QYTPNV
-311 DAWIGSGLNASSL
+311 DSWIGSGLNASSL

-338 TFGRVLSRS
+338 TFGRVLSRN

-363 DVNGGNV
+363 DVNGGSV

-402 SNTEYANDGTAS
+402 SNTEYASGIAS
-414 NINYYTGVGDARL
+414 NITYFTGVGDARMY
-427 HGSAPI
+427 GTAPI

-439 GREESEN
+439 GRDENEN

-460 SGLANGYSF
+460 SGLAHGASF

-481 WLRYAEAINRAGYPR
+481 WLRYAEAINRAGFPR

-503 DGLNRQTLPT
+503 DGIDHQTLPT
-513 LTDSIKYIDKDSV
+513 LTDSIKYINADSTK

-540 SSRGVF
+540 TSRGVF

-555 AQADPEHALF
+555 AQAEPEHSLF
-565 LPDFVNKDNNEWL
+565 LPDFENKDNNEWL

-618 TASVKRQIR
+618 TASVKRKIR
-627 NLRRYDATGDE
+627 NLRRYDVTVGDDTNTGTGDVE
-638 EEGDGPTLDEIRE
+638 EDGEQ
-651 TYKEIDE
+651 KE

-696 FARHMNNDASGA
+696 FARHMNNDASGVPG
-708 SNFNATYGTTW
+708 FTPTYGTTW

-727 NENLKPYESP
+727 NENLKPYEDP
-737 AVYDGSLYT
+737 TLYDGSLYT
-746 LLLNP
+746 LLLDPN
-751 ENWYIVSP
+751 NWYIVSP

>member
-1 MKSILTSQLSTF
+1 
-13 NSHKNTTMKHK
+13 
-24 SIFSLLFFLMGVG
+24 MGVG

-80 NELLGDLRSDLVAT
+80 NELLGDLRSDLVTT

-143 QKNNFKYMKRE
+143 QKNNIKYMKRE

-192 NPEKWASADNLLDLL
+192 NPEKWATADNLLDLL

-215 VIEYA
+215 GIEYA
-220 NGYGYPDYGEYK
+220 NGYGYPDYGEYQ
-232 TGNSNFSVKTSYLR
+232 TGNSNFKVNTKYLR

-263 RQDYVEAAKSY
+263 RQDYIEAAKSY
-274 YKFLRRYNNTTYNVA
+274 YKFLRRYNNSTYNVT
-289 GNFASY
+289 GGFATYSRY
-295 TRSQLPNGTY
+295 QLPNGTY
-305 QYSPRV
+305 QYTPNV
-311 DAWIGSGLNASSL
+311 DSWIGSGLNASSL

-338 TFGRVLSRS
+338 TFGRVLSRN

-363 DVNGGNV
+363 DVNGGSV

-388 PSNAYVNLCKAQSY
+388 PSNAYVNLCKTQSY
-402 SNTEYANDGTAS
+402 SNTEYASGIAS
-414 NINYYTGVGDARL
+414 NITYFTGVGDARMY
-427 HGSAPI
+427 GTAPI

-439 GREESEN
+439 GRDENEN

-452 AVPASVDG
+452 AVPSSVDG
-460 SGLANGYSF
+460 SGLAHGASF

-481 WLRYAEAINRAGYPR
+481 WLRYAEAINRAGFPR

-503 DGLNRQTLPT
+503 DGIDHQTLPT
-513 LTDSIKYIDKDSV
+513 LTDSIKYINADSTK

-540 SSRGVF
+540 TSRGVF

-555 AQADPEHALF
+555 AQAEPEHSLF
-565 LPDFVNKDNNEWL
+565 LPDFENKDNNEWL

-618 TASVKRQIR
+618 TASVKRHIR
-627 NLRRYDATGDE
+627 NLRRYDVTVGDDTNTGTGDVE
-638 EEGDGPTLDEIRE
+638 EDGEQ
-651 TYKEIDE
+651 KE

-696 FARHMNNDASGA
+696 FARHMNNDASGVPR
-708 SNFNATYGTTW
+708 FTPTYGTTW

-727 NENLKPYESP
+727 NENLKPYEDP
-737 AVYDGSLYT
+737 TIYDGSLYT
-746 LLLNP
+746 LLLDP
-751 ENWYIVSP
+751 SNWYIVSP

>member
-1 MKSILTSQLSTF
+1 
-13 NSHKNTTMKHK
+13 
-24 SIFSLLFFLMGVG
+24 MGVG

-143 QKNNFKYMKRE
+143 QKNNIKYMKRE

-192 NPEKWASADNLLDLL
+192 NPEKWATADNLLDLL

-215 VIEYA
+215 GIEYA
-220 NGYGYPDYGEYK
+220 NGYGYPDYGEYQ
-232 TGNSNFSVKTSYLR
+232 TGNSNFKVNTKYLR

-263 RQDYVEAAKSY
+263 RQDYIEAAKSY
-274 YKFLRRYNNTTYNVA
+274 YKFLRRYNNTTYNVT
-289 GNFASY
+289 GNFATYS
-295 TRSQLPNGTY
+295 RSQLPNGTY
-305 QYSPRV
+305 QYYPRV
-311 DAWIGSGLNASSL
+311 DSWIGSGLNASSL

-338 TFGRVLSRS
+338 TFGRVLSRN

-363 DVNGGNV
+363 DVNGGSV

-402 SNTEYANDGTAS
+402 SNTEYASGIAS
-414 NINYYTGVGDARL
+414 NITYFTGVGDARMY
-427 HGSAPI
+427 GTAPI

-439 GREESEN
+439 GRDENEN

-460 SGLANGYSF
+460 SGLAHGASF

-481 WLRYAEAINRAGYPR
+481 WLRYAEAINRAGFPR

-503 DGLNRQTLPT
+503 DGIDHQTLPT
-513 LTDSIKYIDKDSV
+513 LTDSIKYINADSTK

-540 SSRGVF
+540 TSRGVF

-555 AQADPEHALF
+555 AQAEPEHSLF
-565 LPDFVNKDNNEWL
+565 LPDFENKDNNEWL

-618 TASVKRQIR
+618 TASVKRHIR
-627 NLRRYDATGDE
+627 NLRRYDVTVGDDTNTGTGDVE
-638 EEGDGPTLDEIRE
+638 EDGEQ
-651 TYKEIDE
+651 KE

-696 FARHMNNDASGA
+696 FARHMNNDASGVPG
-708 SNFNATYGTTW
+708 FTPTYGTTW

-727 NENLKPYESP
+727 NENLKPYEDP
-737 AVYDGSLYT
+737 TIYDGSLYT
-746 LLLNP
+746 LLLDP
-751 ENWYIVSP
+751 SNWYIVSP

>member
-1 MKSILTSQLSTF
+1 
-13 NSHKNTTMKHK
+13 MKHK

-80 NELLGDLRSDLVAT
+80 NELLGDLRSDLVTT

-143 QKNNFKYMKRE
+143 QKNNIKYMKRE

-192 NPEKWASADNLLDLL
+192 NPEKWATADNLLDLL

-215 VIEYA
+215 GIEYA
-220 NGYGYPDYGEYK
+220 NGYGYPDYGEYQ
-232 TGNSNFSVKTSYLR
+232 TGNSNFKVNTKYLR

-263 RQDYVEAAKSY
+263 RQDYIEAAKSY
-274 YKFLRRYNNTTYNVA
+274 YKFLRRYNNSTYNVT
-289 GNFASY
+289 GGFATYSRY
-295 TRSQLPNGTY
+295 QLPNGTY
-305 QYSPRV
+305 QYTPNV
-311 DAWIGSGLNASSL
+311 DSWIGSGLNASSL

-338 TFGRVLSRS
+338 TFGRVLSRN

-363 DVNGGNV
+363 DVNGGSV

-402 SNTEYANDGTAS
+402 SNTEYASGIAS
-414 NINYYTGVGDARL
+414 NITYFTGVGDARMY
-427 HGSAPI
+427 GTAPI

-439 GREESEN
+439 GRDENEN

-452 AVPASVDG
+452 AVPSSVDG
-460 SGLANGYSF
+460 SGLAHGASF

-481 WLRYAEAINRAGYPR
+481 WLRYAEAINRAGFPR

-503 DGLNRQTLPT
+503 DGIDHQTLPT
-513 LTDSIKYIDKDSV
+513 LTDSIKYINADSTK

-540 SSRGVF
+540 TSRGVF

-555 AQADPEHALF
+555 AQAEPEHSLF
-565 LPDFVNKDNNEWL
+565 LPDFENKDNNEWL

-618 TASVKRQIR
+618 TASVKRHIR
-627 NLRRYDATGDE
+627 NLRRYDVTVGDDTNTGTGDVE
-638 EEGDGPTLDEIRE
+638 EDGEQ
-651 TYKEIDE
+651 KE

-696 FARHMNNDASGA
+696 FARHMNNDASGVPG
-708 SNFNATYGTTW
+708 FTPTYGTTW

-727 NENLKPYESP
+727 NENLKPYEDP
-737 AVYDGSLYT
+737 ALYDGSLYT
-746 LLLNP
+746 LLLDPN
-751 ENWYIVSP
+751 NWYIVSP

>member
-1 MKSILTSQLSTF
+1 
-13 NSHKNTTMKHK
+13 
-24 SIFSLLFFLMGVG
+24 MGVG

-143 QKNNFKYMKRE
+143 QKNNIKYMKRE

-192 NPEKWASADNLLDLL
+192 NPEKWATADNLLDLL

-215 VIEYA
+215 GIEYA
-220 NGYGYPDYGEYK
+220 NGYGYPDYGEYQ
-232 TGNSNFSVKTSYLR
+232 TGNSNFKVNTKYLR

-263 RQDYVEAAKSY
+263 RQDYIEAAKSY
-274 YKFLRRYNNTTYNVA
+274 YKFLRRYNNTTYNVT
-289 GNFASY
+289 GNFATYS
-295 TRSQLPNGTY
+295 RSQLPNGTY
-305 QYSPRV
+305 QYYPRV
-311 DAWIGSGLNASSL
+311 DSWIGSGLNASSL

-338 TFGRVLSRS
+338 TFGRVLSRN

-363 DVNGGNV
+363 DVNGGSV

-402 SNTEYANDGTAS
+402 SNTEYASGIAS
-414 NINYYTGVGDARL
+414 NITYFTGVGDARM
-427 HGSAPI
+427 HGTAPI

-439 GREESEN
+439 GRDETEN

-460 SGLANGYSF
+460 SGLAHGASF

-481 WLRYAEAINRAGYPR
+481 WLRYAEAINRAGFPR

-503 DGLNRQTLPT
+503 DGIDHQTLPT
-513 LTDSIKYIDKDSV
+513 LTDSIKYINADSTK

-540 SSRGVF
+540 TSRGVF

-555 AQADPEHALF
+555 AQAEPEHSLF
-565 LPDFVNKDNNEWL
+565 LPDFENKDNNEWL

-618 TASVKRQIR
+618 TASVKRHIR
-627 NLRRYDATGDE
+627 NLRRYDVTVGDDTNTGTGDVE
-638 EEGDGPTLDEIRE
+638 EDGEQ
-651 TYKEIDE
+651 KE

-696 FARHMNNDASGA
+696 FARHMNNDASGV
-708 SNFNATYGTTW
+708 SSFTPTYGTTW

-751 ENWYIVSP
+751 DNWYIVSP

>member
-1 MKSILTSQLSTF
+1 
-13 NSHKNTTMKHK
+13 
-24 SIFSLLFFLMGVG
+24 MGVG

-80 NELLGDLRSDLVAT
+80 NELLGDLRSDLVTT

-143 QKNNFKYMKRE
+143 QKNNIKYMKRE

-192 NPEKWASADNLLDLL
+192 NPEKWATADNLLDLL

-215 VIEYA
+215 GIEYA
-220 NGYGYPDYGEYK
+220 NGYGYPDYGEYQ
-232 TGNSNFSVKTSYLR
+232 TGNSNFKVNTKYLR

-263 RQDYVEAAKSY
+263 RQDYIEAAKSY
-274 YKFLRRYNNTTYNVA
+274 YKFLRRYNNSTYNVT
-289 GNFASY
+289 GGFATYSRY
-295 TRSQLPNGTY
+295 QLPNGTY
-305 QYSPRV
+305 QYTPNV
-311 DAWIGSGLNASSL
+311 DSWIGSGLNASSL

-338 TFGRVLSRS
+338 TFGRVLSRN

-363 DVNGGNV
+363 DVNGGSV

-388 PSNAYVNLCKAQSY
+388 PSNAYVNLCKTQSY
-402 SNTEYANDGTAS
+402 SNTEYASGIAS
-414 NINYYTGVGDARL
+414 NITYFTGVGDARMY
-427 HGSAPI
+427 GTAPI

-439 GREESEN
+439 GRDENEN

-452 AVPASVDG
+452 AVPSSVDG
-460 SGLANGYSF
+460 SGLAHGASF

-481 WLRYAEAINRAGYPR
+481 WLRYAEAINRAGFPR

-503 DGLNRQTLPT
+503 DGIDHQTLPT
-513 LTDSIKYIDKDSV
+513 LTDSIKYINADSTK

-540 SSRGVF
+540 TSRGVF

-555 AQADPEHALF
+555 AQAEPEHSLF
-565 LPDFVNKDNNEWL
+565 LPDFENKDNNEWL

-602 VVAKRIEEEAK
+602 VVAKRIQEEAK

-618 TASVKRQIR
+618 TASVKRHIR
-627 NLRRYDATGDE
+627 NLRRYDVTVGDDTNTGTGDVE
-638 EEGDGPTLDEIRE
+638 EDGEQ
-651 TYKEIDE
+651 KE

-696 FARHMNNDASGA
+696 FARHMNNDASGVPG
-708 SNFNATYGTTW
+708 FTPTYGTTW

-727 NENLKPYESP
+727 NENLKPYEDP
-737 AVYDGSLYT
+737 TIYDGSLYT
-746 LLLNP
+746 LLLDP
-751 ENWYIVSP
+751 SNWYIVSP

>member
-1 MKSILTSQLSTF
+1 
-13 NSHKNTTMKHK
+13 MKHK

-143 QKNNFKYMKRE
+143 QKNNIKYMKRE

-192 NPEKWASADNLLDLL
+192 NPEKWATADNLLDLL

-215 VIEYA
+215 GIEYA
-220 NGYGYPDYGEYK
+220 NGYGYPDYGEYQ
-232 TGNSNFSVKTSYLR
+232 TGNSNFKVNTKYLR

-263 RQDYVEAAKSY
+263 RQDYIEAAKSY
-274 YKFLRRYNNTTYNVA
+274 YKFLRRYNNSTYNVT
-289 GNFASY
+289 GGFATYS
-295 TRSQLPNGTY
+295 RSQLPNGTY
-305 QYSPRV
+305 QYYPRV
-311 DAWIGSGLNASSL
+311 DSWIGSGLNASSL

-338 TFGRVLSRS
+338 TFGRVLSRN

-363 DVNGGNV
+363 DVNGGSV

-388 PSNAYVNLCKAQSY
+388 PSNAYVNLCKTQSY
-402 SNTEYANDGTAS
+402 SNTEYASGIAS
-414 NINYYTGVGDARL
+414 NITYFTGVGDARMY
-427 HGSAPI
+427 GTAPI

-439 GREESEN
+439 GRDENEN

-452 AVPASVDG
+452 AVPSSVDG
-460 SGLANGYSF
+460 SGLAHGASF

-481 WLRYAEAINRAGYPR
+481 WLRYAEAINRAGFPR

-503 DGLNRQTLPT
+503 DGIDHQTLPT
-513 LTDSIKYIDKDSV
+513 LTDSIKYINADSTK

-540 SSRGVF
+540 TSRGVF

-555 AQADPEHALF
+555 AQAEPEHSLF
-565 LPDFVNKDNNEWL
+565 LPDFENKDNNEWL

-618 TASVKRQIR
+618 TASVKRHIR
-627 NLRRYDATGDE
+627 NLRRYDVTVGDDTNTGTGDVE
-638 EEGDGPTLDEIRE
+638 EDGEQ
-651 TYKEIDE
+651 KE

-696 FARHMNNDASGA
+696 FARHMNNDASGVPG
-708 SNFNATYGTTW
+708 FTPTYGTTW

-727 NENLKPYESP
+727 NENLKPYEDP
-737 AVYDGSLYT
+737 TIYDGSLYT
-746 LLLNP
+746 LLLDP
-751 ENWYIVSP
+751 SNWYIVSP

>member
-1 MKSILTSQLSTF
+1 
-13 NSHKNTTMKHK
+13 
-24 SIFSLLFFLMGVG
+24 MGVG

-80 NELLGDLRSDLVAT
+80 NELLGDLRSDLVTT

-143 QKNNFKYMKRE
+143 QKNNIKYMKRE

-161 RAWAYLQLVQT
+161 RACAYLQLVQT

-192 NPEKWASADNLLDLL
+192 NPEKWATADNLLDLL

-215 VIEYA
+215 GIEYA
-220 NGYGYPDYGEYK
+220 NGYGYPDYGEYQ
-232 TGNSNFSVKTSYLR
+232 TGNSNFKVNTKYLR

-263 RQDYVEAAKSY
+263 RQDYIEAAKSY
-274 YKFLRRYNNTTYNVA
+274 YKFLRRYNNSTYNVT
-289 GNFASY
+289 GGFATYSRY
-295 TRSQLPNGTY
+295 QLPNGTY
-305 QYSPRV
+305 QYTPNV
-311 DAWIGSGLNASSL
+311 DSWIGSGLNASSL

-338 TFGRVLSRS
+338 TFGRVLSRN

-363 DVNGGNV
+363 DVNGGSV

-388 PSNAYVNLCKAQSY
+388 PSNAYVNLCKTQSY
-402 SNTEYANDGTAS
+402 SNTEYASGIAS
-414 NINYYTGVGDARL
+414 NITYFTGVGDARMY
-427 HGSAPI
+427 GTAPI

-439 GREESEN
+439 GRDENEN

-452 AVPASVDG
+452 AVPSSVDG
-460 SGLANGYSF
+460 SGLAHGASF

-481 WLRYAEAINRAGYPR
+481 WLRYAEAINRAGFPR

-503 DGLNRQTLPT
+503 DGLDHQTLPT
-513 LTDSIKYIDKDSV
+513 LTDSIKYINADSTK

-540 SSRGVF
+540 TSRGVF

-555 AQADPEHALF
+555 AQAEPEHSLF
-565 LPDFVNKDNNEWL
+565 LPDFENKDNNEWL

-618 TASVKRQIR
+618 TASVKRHIR
-627 NLRRYDATGDE
+627 NLRRYDVTVGDDTNTGTGDVE
-638 EEGDGPTLDEIRE
+638 EDGEQ
-651 TYKEIDE
+651 KE

-696 FARHMNNDASGA
+696 FARHMNNDASGVPG
-708 SNFNATYGTTW
+708 FTPTYGTTW

-727 NENLKPYESP
+727 NENLKPYEDP
-737 AVYDGSLYT
+737 TIYDGSLYT
-746 LLLNP
+746 LLLDPN
-751 ENWYIVSP
+751 NWYIVSP

>member
-1 MKSILTSQLSTF
+1 
-13 NSHKNTTMKHK
+13 MKHK

-80 NELLGDLRSDLVAT
+80 NELLGDLRSDLVTT

-143 QKNNFKYMKRE
+143 QKNNIKYMKRE

-192 NPEKWASADNLLDLL
+192 NPEKWATADNLLDLL

-215 VIEYA
+215 GIEYA
-220 NGYGYPDYGEYK
+220 NGYGYPDYGEYQ
-232 TGNSNFSVKTSYLR
+232 TGNSNFKVNTKYLR

-263 RQDYVEAAKSY
+263 RQDYIEAAKSY
-274 YKFLRRYNNTTYNVA
+274 YKFLRRYNNSTYNVT
-289 GNFASY
+289 GGFATYSRY
-295 TRSQLPNGTY
+295 QLPNGTY
-305 QYSPRV
+305 QYTPNV
-311 DAWIGSGLNASSL
+311 DSWIGSGLNASSL

-338 TFGRVLSRS
+338 TFGRVLSRN

-363 DVNGGNV
+363 DVNGGSV

-388 PSNAYVNLCKAQSY
+388 PSNAYVNLCKTQSY
-402 SNTEYANDGTAS
+402 SNTEYASGIAS
-414 NINYYTGVGDARL
+414 NITYFTGVGDARMY
-427 HGSAPI
+427 GTAPI

-439 GREESEN
+439 GRDENEN

-452 AVPASVDG
+452 AVPSSVDG
-460 SGLANGYSF
+460 SGLAHGASF

-481 WLRYAEAINRAGYPR
+481 WLRYAEAINRAGFPR

-503 DGLNRQTLPT
+503 DGLDHQTLPT
-513 LTDSIKYIDKDSV
+513 LTDSIKYINADSTK

-540 SSRGVF
+540 TSRGVF

-555 AQADPEHALF
+555 AQAEPEHSLF
-565 LPDFVNKDNNEWL
+565 LPDFENKDNNEWL

-618 TASVKRQIR
+618 TASVKRHIR
-627 NLRRYDATGDE
+627 NLRRYDVTVGDDTNTGTGDVE
-638 EEGDGPTLDEIRE
+638 EDGEQ
-651 TYKEIDE
+651 KE

-696 FARHMNNDASGA
+696 FARHMNNDASGVP
-708 SNFNATYGTTW
+708 SFTPTYGTTW

-727 NENLKPYESP
+727 NENLKPYEDP
-737 AVYDGSLYT
+737 TIYDGSLYT
-746 LLLNP
+746 LLLDP
-751 ENWYIVSP
+751 SNWYIVSP

>member
-1 MKSILTSQLSTF
+1 
-13 NSHKNTTMKHK
+13 
-24 SIFSLLFFLMGVG
+24 MGVG

-143 QKNNFKYMKRE
+143 QKNNIKYMKRE

-192 NPEKWASADNLLDLL
+192 NPEKWATADNLLDLL

-215 VIEYA
+215 GIEYA
-220 NGYGYPDYGEYK
+220 NGYGYPDYGEYQ
-232 TGNSNFSVKTSYLR
+232 TGNSNFKVNTKYLR

-263 RQDYVEAAKSY
+263 RQDYIEAAKSY
-274 YKFLRRYNNTTYNVA
+274 YKFLRRYNNTTYNVT
-289 GNFASY
+289 GGFATYSRY
-295 TRSQLPNGTY
+295 QLPNGTY
-305 QYSPRV
+305 QYTPNV
-311 DAWIGSGLNASSL
+311 DSWIGSGLNASSL

-338 TFGRVLSRS
+338 TFGRVLSRN

-363 DVNGGNV
+363 DVNGGSV

-388 PSNAYVNLCKAQSY
+388 PSNAYVNLCKTQSY
-402 SNTEYANDGTAS
+402 SNTEYASGIAS
-414 NINYYTGVGDARL
+414 NITYFTGVGDARMY
-427 HGSAPI
+427 GTAPI

-439 GREESEN
+439 GRDENEN

-452 AVPASVDG
+452 AVPSSVDG
-460 SGLANGYSF
+460 SGLAHGASF

-481 WLRYAEAINRAGYPR
+481 WLRYAEAINRAGFPR

-503 DGLNRQTLPT
+503 DGIDHQTLPT
-513 LTDSIKYIDKDSV
+513 LTDSIKYINADSTK

-540 SSRGVF
+540 TSRGVF

-555 AQADPEHALF
+555 AQAEPEHSLF
-565 LPDFVNKDNNEWL
+565 LPDFENKDNNEWL

-618 TASVKRQIR
+618 TASVKRMIR
-627 NLRRYDATGDE
+627 NLRRYDVTVGDDTNTGTGDVE
-638 EEGDGPTLDEIRE
+638 EDGEQ
-651 TYKEIDE
+651 KE

-696 FARHMNNDASGA
+696 FARHMNNDASGVPG
-708 SNFNATYGTTW
+708 FTPTYGTTW

-727 NENLKPYESP
+727 NENLKPYEDP
-737 AVYDGSLYT
+737 TLYDGSLYT
-746 LLLNP
+746 LLLDPN
-751 ENWYIVSP
+751 NWYIVSP

>member
-1 MKSILTSQLSTF
+1 
-13 NSHKNTTMKHK
+13 
-24 SIFSLLFFLMGVG
+24 MGVG

-143 QKNNFKYMKRE
+143 QKNNIKYMKRE

-161 RAWAYLQLVQT
+161 RAWAYHQLVQT

-192 NPEKWASADNLLDLL
+192 NPEKWATADNLLDLL

-215 VIEYA
+215 GIEYA
-220 NGYGYPDYGEYK
+220 NGYGYPDYGEYQ
-232 TGNSNFSVKTSYLR
+232 TGNSNFKVNTKYLR

-263 RQDYVEAAKSY
+263 RQDYIEAAKSY
-274 YKFLRRYNNTTYNVA
+274 YKFLRRYNNTTYNVT
-289 GNFASY
+289 GNFATYS
-295 TRSQLPNGTY
+295 RSQLPNGTY
-305 QYSPRV
+305 QYYPRV
-311 DAWIGSGLNASSL
+311 DSWIGSGLNASSL

-338 TFGRVLSRS
+338 TFGRVLSRN

-363 DVNGGNV
+363 DVNGGSV

-402 SNTEYANDGTAS
+402 SNTEYASGIAS
-414 NINYYTGVGDARL
+414 NITYFTGVGDARMY
-427 HGSAPI
+427 GTAPI

-439 GREESEN
+439 GRDENEN

-452 AVPASVDG
+452 AVPSSVDG
-460 SGLANGYSF
+460 SGLAHGASF

-481 WLRYAEAINRAGYPR
+481 WLRYAEAINRAGFPR

-503 DGLNRQTLPT
+503 DGIDHQTLPT
-513 LTDSIKYIDKDSV
+513 LTDSIKYINADSTK

-540 SSRGVF
+540 TSRGVF

-555 AQADPEHALF
+555 AQAEPEHSLF
-565 LPDFVNKDNNEWL
+565 LPDFENKDNNEWL

-618 TASVKRQIR
+618 TASVKRHIR
-627 NLRRYDATGDE
+627 NLRRYDVTVGDDTNTGTGDVE
-638 EEGDGPTLDEIRE
+638 EDGEQ
-651 TYKEIDE
+651 KE

-696 FARHMNNDASGA
+696 FARHMNNDASGVPG
-708 SNFNATYGTTW
+708 FTPTYGTTW

-727 NENLKPYESP
+727 NENLKPYEDPSI
-737 AVYDGSLYT
+737 YDGSLYT
-746 LLLNP
+746 LLLDP
-751 ENWYIVSP
+751 SNWYIVSP

>member
-1 MKSILTSQLSTF
+1 
-13 NSHKNTTMKHK
+13 
-24 SIFSLLFFLMGVG
+24 MGVG

-80 NELLGDLRSDLVAT
+80 NELLGDLRSDLVTT

-143 QKNNFKYMKRE
+143 QKNNIKYMKRE

-192 NPEKWASADNLLDLL
+192 NPEKWATADNLLDLL

-215 VIEYA
+215 GIEYA
-220 NGYGYPDYGEYK
+220 NGYGYPDYGEYQ
-232 TGNSNFSVKTSYLR
+232 TGNSNFKVNTKYLR

-263 RQDYVEAAKSY
+263 RQDYIEAAKSY
-274 YKFLRRYNNTTYNVA
+274 YKFLRRYNNSTYNVT
-289 GNFASY
+289 GGFATYSRY
-295 TRSQLPNGTY
+295 QLPNGTY
-305 QYSPRV
+305 QYTPNV
-311 DAWIGSGLNASSL
+311 DSWIGSGLNASSL

-338 TFGRVLSRS
+338 TFGRVLSRN

-363 DVNGGNV
+363 DVNGGSV

-402 SNTEYANDGTAS
+402 SNTEYASGIAS
-414 NINYYTGVGDARL
+414 NITYFTGVGDARMY
-427 HGSAPI
+427 GTAPI

-439 GREESEN
+439 GRDENEN

-460 SGLANGYSF
+460 SGLAHGASF

-481 WLRYAEAINRAGYPR
+481 WLRYAEAINRAGFPR

-503 DGLNRQTLPT
+503 DGIDHQTLPT
-513 LTDSIKYIDKDSV
+513 LTDSIKYINADSTK

-540 SSRGVF
+540 TSRGVF

-555 AQADPEHALF
+555 AQAEPEHSLF
-565 LPDFVNKDNNEWL
+565 LPDFENKDNNEWL

-618 TASVKRQIR
+618 TASVKRHIR
-627 NLRRYDATGDE
+627 NLRRYDVTVGDDTNTGTGDVE
-638 EEGDGPTLDEIRE
+638 EDGEQ
-651 TYKEIDE
+651 KE

-696 FARHMNNDASGA
+696 FARHMNNDASGVPG
-708 SNFNATYGTTW
+708 FTPTYGTTW

-727 NENLKPYESP
+727 NENLKPYEDP
-737 AVYDGSLYT
+737 TIYDGSLYT
-746 LLLNP
+746 LLLDP
-751 ENWYIVSP
+751 SNWYIVSP

>member
-1 MKSILTSQLSTF
+1 
-13 NSHKNTTMKHK
+13 
-24 SIFSLLFFLMGVG
+24 MGVG

-80 NELLGDLRSDLVAT
+80 NELLGDLRSDLVTT

-143 QKNNFKYMKRE
+143 QKNNIKYMKRE

-192 NPEKWASADNLLDLL
+192 NPEKWATADNLLDLL

-215 VIEYA
+215 GIEYA
-220 NGYGYPDYGEYK
+220 NGYGYPDYGEYQ
-232 TGNSNFSVKTSYLR
+232 TGNSNFKVNTKYLR

-263 RQDYVEAAKSY
+263 RQDYIEAAKSY
-274 YKFLRRYNNTTYNVA
+274 YKFLRRYNNSTYNVT
-289 GNFASY
+289 GGFATYSRY
-295 TRSQLPNGTY
+295 QLPNGTY
-305 QYSPRV
+305 QYTPRV
-311 DAWIGSGLNASSL
+311 DSWIGSGLNASSL

-338 TFGRVLSRS
+338 TFGRVLSRN

-363 DVNGGNV
+363 DVNGGSV

-402 SNTEYANDGTAS
+402 SNTEYASGIAS
-414 NINYYTGVGDARL
+414 NITYFTGVGDARMY
-427 HGSAPI
+427 GTAPI

-439 GREESEN
+439 GRDENEN

-452 AVPASVDG
+452 AVPSSVDG
-460 SGLANGYSF
+460 SGLAHGASF

-481 WLRYAEAINRAGYPR
+481 WLRYAEAINRAGFPR

-503 DGLNRQTLPT
+503 DGLDHQTLPT
-513 LTDSIKYIDKDSV
+513 LTDSIKYINADSTK

-540 SSRGVF
+540 TSRGVF

-555 AQADPEHALF
+555 AQAEPEHSLF
-565 LPDFVNKDNNEWL
+565 LPDFENKDNNEWL

-618 TASVKRQIR
+618 TASVKRHIR
-627 NLRRYDATGDE
+627 NLRRYDVTVGDDTNTGTGDVE
-638 EEGDGPTLDEIRE
+638 EDGEQ
-651 TYKEIDE
+651 KE

-669 QAVETLIADECALET
+669 QAVETLIADECSLET

-696 FARHMNNDASGA
+696 FARHMNNDASGVPG
-708 SNFNATYGTTW
+708 FTPTYGTTW

-727 NENLKPYESP
+727 NENLKPYEDP
-737 AVYDGSLYT
+737 TIYDGSLYT
-746 LLLNP
+746 LLLDP
-751 ENWYIVSP
+751 SNWYIVSP

>member
-1 MKSILTSQLSTF
+1 
-13 NSHKNTTMKHK
+13 
-24 SIFSLLFFLMGVG
+24 MGVG

-80 NELLGDLRSDLVAT
+80 NELLGDLRSDLVTT

-143 QKNNFKYMKRE
+143 QKNNIKYMKRE

-192 NPEKWASADNLLDLL
+192 DPEKWATADNLLDLL

-215 VIEYA
+215 GIEYA
-220 NGYGYPDYGEYK
+220 NGYGYPDYGEYQ
-232 TGNSNFSVKTSYLR
+232 TGNSNFKVNTKYLR

-263 RQDYVEAAKSY
+263 RQDYIEAAKSY
-274 YKFLRRYNNTTYNVA
+274 YKFLRRYNNSTYNVT
-289 GNFASY
+289 GGFATYSRY
-295 TRSQLPNGTY
+295 QLPNGTY
-305 QYSPRV
+305 QYTPNV
-311 DAWIGSGLNASSL
+311 DSWIGSGLNESSL

-338 TFGRVLSRS
+338 TFGRVLSRN

-363 DVNGGNV
+363 DVNGGSV

-388 PSNAYVNLCKAQSY
+388 PSNAYVNLCKTQSY
-402 SNTEYANDGTAS
+402 SNTEYASGIAS
-414 NINYYTGVGDARL
+414 NITYFTGVGDARMY
-427 HGSAPI
+427 GTAPI

-439 GREESEN
+439 GRDENEN

-452 AVPASVDG
+452 AVPSSVDG
-460 SGLANGYSF
+460 SGLAHGASF

-481 WLRYAEAINRAGYPR
+481 WLRYAEAINRAGFPR

-503 DGLNRQTLPT
+503 DGLDHQTLPT
-513 LTDSIKYIDKDSV
+513 LTDSIKYINADSTK

-540 SSRGVF
+540 TSRGVF

-555 AQADPEHALF
+555 AQAEPEHSLF
-565 LPDFVNKDNNEWL
+565 LPDFENKDNNEWL

-618 TASVKRQIR
+618 TASVKRHIR
-627 NLRRYDATGDE
+627 NLRRYDVTVGDDTNTGTGDVE
-638 EEGDGPTLDEIRE
+638 EDGEQ
-651 TYKEIDE
+651 KE

-696 FARHMNNDASGA
+696 FARHMNNDASGVPG
-708 SNFNATYGTTW
+708 FTPTYGTTW

-727 NENLKPYESP
+727 NENLKPYEDP
-737 AVYDGSLYT
+737 TIYDGSLYT
-746 LLLNP
+746 LLLDPN
-751 ENWYIVSP
+751 NWYIVSP

>member
-1 MKSILTSQLSTF
+1 
-13 NSHKNTTMKHK
+13 
-24 SIFSLLFFLMGVG
+24 MGVG

-80 NELLGDLRSDLVAT
+80 NELLGDLRSDLVTT

-143 QKNNFKYMKRE
+143 QKNNIKYMKRE

-192 NPEKWASADNLLDLL
+192 NPEKWATADNLLDLL

-215 VIEYA
+215 GIEYA
-220 NGYGYPDYGEYK
+220 NGYGYPDYGEYQ
-232 TGNSNFSVKTSYLR
+232 TGNSNFKVNTKYLR

-263 RQDYVEAAKSY
+263 RQDYIEAAKSY
-274 YKFLRRYNNTTYNVA
+274 YKFLRRHNNSTYNVT
-289 GNFASY
+289 GGFATYSRY
-295 TRSQLPNGTY
+295 QLPNGTY
-305 QYSPRV
+305 QYTPNV
-311 DAWIGSGLNASSL
+311 DSWIGSGLNASSL

-338 TFGRVLSRS
+338 TFGRVLSRN

-363 DVNGGNV
+363 DVNGGSV

-388 PSNAYVNLCKAQSY
+388 PSNAYVNLCKTQSY
-402 SNTEYANDGTAS
+402 SNTEYASGIAS
-414 NINYYTGVGDARL
+414 NITYFTGVGDARMY
-427 HGSAPI
+427 GTAPI

-439 GREESEN
+439 GRDENEN

-452 AVPASVDG
+452 AVPSSVDG
-460 SGLANGYSF
+460 SGLAHGASF

-481 WLRYAEAINRAGYPR
+481 WLRYAEAINRAGFPR

-503 DGLNRQTLPT
+503 DGLDHQTLPT
-513 LTDSIKYIDKDSV
+513 LTDSIKYINADSTK

-540 SSRGVF
+540 TSRGVF

-555 AQADPEHALF
+555 AQAEPEHSLF
-565 LPDFVNKDNNEWL
+565 LPDFENKDNNEWL

-618 TASVKRQIR
+618 TASVKRHIR
-627 NLRRYDATGDE
+627 NLRRYDVTVGDDTNTGTGDVE
-638 EEGDGPTLDEIRE
+638 EDGEQ
-651 TYKEIDE
+651 KE

-696 FARHMNNDASGA
+696 FARHMNNDASGVPG
-708 SNFNATYGTTW
+708 FTPTYGTTW

-727 NENLKPYESP
+727 NENLKPYEDP
-737 AVYDGSLYT
+737 TLYDGSLYT
-746 LLLNP
+746 LLLDPN
-751 ENWYIVSP
+751 NWYIVSP

>member
-1 MKSILTSQLSTF
+1 
-13 NSHKNTTMKHK
+13 
-24 SIFSLLFFLMGVG
+24 MGVG

-80 NELLGDLRSDLVAT
+80 NELLGDLRSDLVTT

-143 QKNNFKYMKRE
+143 QKNNIKYMKRE

-192 NPEKWASADNLLDLL
+192 NPEKWATADNLLDLL

-215 VIEYA
+215 GIEYA
-220 NGYGYPDYGEYK
+220 NGYGYPDYGEYQ
-232 TGNSNFSVKTSYLR
+232 TGNSNFKVNTMYLR

-263 RQDYVEAAKSY
+263 RQDYIEAAKSY
-274 YKFLRRYNNTTYNVA
+274 YKFLRRYNNSTYNVT
-289 GNFASY
+289 GGFATYSRY
-295 TRSQLPNGTY
+295 QLPNGTY
-305 QYSPRV
+305 QYTPNV
-311 DAWIGSGLNASSL
+311 DSWIGSGLNASSL

-338 TFGRVLSRS
+338 TFGRVLSRN

-363 DVNGGNV
+363 DVNGGSV

-388 PSNAYVNLCKAQSY
+388 PSNAYVNLCKTQSY
-402 SNTEYANDGTAS
+402 SNTEYASGIAS
-414 NINYYTGVGDARL
+414 NITYFTGVGDARMY
-427 HGSAPI
+427 GTAPI

-439 GREESEN
+439 GRDENEN

-452 AVPASVDG
+452 AVPSSVDG
-460 SGLANGYSF
+460 SGLAHGASF

-481 WLRYAEAINRAGYPR
+481 WLRYAEAINRAGFPR

-503 DGLNRQTLPT
+503 DGLDHQTLPT
-513 LTDSIKYIDKDSV
+513 LTDSIKYINADSTK

-540 SSRGVF
+540 TSRGVF

-555 AQADPEHALF
+555 AQAEPEHSLF
-565 LPDFVNKDNNEWL
+565 LPDFENKDNNEWL

-618 TASVKRQIR
+618 TASVKRHIR
-627 NLRRYDATGDE
+627 NLRRYDVTVGDDTNTGTGDVE
-638 EEGDGPTLDEIRE
+638 EDGEQ
-651 TYKEIDE
+651 KE

-696 FARHMNNDASGA
+696 FARHMNNDASGVPG
-708 SNFNATYGTTW
+708 FTPTYGTTW

-727 NENLKPYESP
+727 NENLKPYEDP
-737 AVYDGSLYT
+737 TIYDGSLYT
-746 LLLNP
+746 LLLDP
-751 ENWYIVSP
+751 SNWYIVSP